1 MNLTLR
7 TLLMRWR
14 ASALLMALTLAP
26 AQAEIFALKFERLNG
41 ALAMLSATDRQTVDN
56 AIALIKQGDHNLAL
70 IELNS
75 VARTNPTSAG
85 VRVLTA
91 YALLNLGNTLGAF
104 KEAKTAESV
113 GHDSYIC
120 SFLGRVA
127 YLVGDVRACKREIK
141 HVKAAGDP
149 DGEAAALE
157 KALASKGRQ
166 VAQ

>member
-1 MNLTLR
+1 MNPTLR
-7 TLLMRWR
+7 NLLARWR
-14 ASALLMALTLAP
+14 GCVLLMALTLAP
-26 AQAEIFALKFERLNG
+26 AHAEVFSLKFERLSG
-41 ALAMLSATDRQTVDN
+41 ALATLSSTDRQTVDN
-56 AIALIKQGDHNLAL
+56 AIALIKRGDHNLAL

-75 VARTNPTSAG
+75 VAKTNPTSAG

-120 SFLGRVA
+120 SFLGRMA
-127 YLVGDVRACKREIK
+127 YLVGDVRACRREIK

-149 DGEAAALE
+149 DGEAVALE
-157 KALASKGRQ
+157 RQ
-166 VAQ
+166 LSAKRR

>member
-1 MNLTLR
+1 MNPTWQS
-7 TLLMRWR
+7 LL
-14 ASALLMALTLAP
+14 ALVRSYLVLVALTLAP
-26 AQAEIFALKFERLNG
+26 AQAEVFSLKFERLNG
-41 ALAMLSATDRQTVDN
+41 ALAMLSSTDRQTVDN

-70 IELNS
+70 IEPNS
-75 VARTNPTSAG
+75 VARTNPSSAG

-104 KEAKTAESV
+104 KEAQTAESV

-120 SFLGRVA
+120 SFLGRMA

-157 KALASKGRQ
+157 KALSGKGRK

>member
-1 MNLTLR
+1 MWRNLLAR
-7 TLLMRWR
+7 GRGCV
-14 ASALLMALTLAP
+14 LLMALTLIP
-26 AQAEIFALKFERLNG
+26 AQAEVFSLKFERLNG

-56 AIALIKQGDHNLAL
+56 AIALIKRGDHNLAL

-75 VARTNPTSAG
+75 VAKTNPSSAG
-85 VRVLTA
+85 ARVLTA

-141 HVKAAGDP
+141 HARAAGDP

-157 KALASKGRQ
+157 REMLAKRR
-166 VAQ
+166 

>member
-1 MNLTLR
+1 MNLSWR
-7 TLLMRWR
+7 TLLEHGLG
-14 ASALLMALTLAP
+14 SLLLLILTLAP
-26 AQAEIFALKFERLNG
+26 AQAEVFSLKFDRLNG
-41 ALAMLSATDRQTVDN
+41 ALAMLSSTDRQTVDN
-56 AIALIKQGDHNLAL
+56 AIALIKRGDHNLAL

-75 VARTNPTSAG
+75 VSKSNPTSAG

-141 HVKAAGDP
+141 HVRAAGDP
-149 DGEAAALE
+149 DGEAAVLE
-157 KALASKGRQ
+157 QELANKRR
-166 VAQ
+166 

>member
-1 MNLTLR
+1 MNLKLR
-7 TLLMRWR
+7 TLLAR
-14 ASALLMALTLAP
+14 SGGYALLLALTLAP
-26 AQAEIFALKFERLNG
+26 VQAEIFALKFERLNG
-41 ALAMLSATDRQTVDN
+41 ALAMLSSTDRQTVDN
-56 AIALIKQGDHNLAL
+56 AIALIKRGDHNLAL

-75 VARTNPTSAG
+75 VSKSNPTSAG
-85 VRVLTA
+85 VRVLSA

-104 KEAKTAESV
+104 QEAKTAESV

-141 HVKAAGDP
+141 HVRAAGDP

-157 KALASKGRQ
+157 REIASKRR
-166 VAQ
+166 